1 MRKTYKQLVEE
12 MIMEANS
19 KSLDNSDLA
28 KVWKKAQS
36 DDMTEDVGGVGA
48 YTVKKTKVKIR
59 NAADDG
65 KVKITY
71 YDILLDGKKVGEMEH
86 DDYFGEVE
94 GTLYGKRLPT
104 TAIGFTDIQAWL
116 HRFLKSGKGA
126 RFIK

>member
-36 DDMTEDVGGVGA
+36 DDMTEGVGA
-48 YTVKKTKVKIR
+48 YTVKKTKVKIT

-71 YDILLDGKKVGEMEH
+71 YDILLDGSKKVGEMEH

-116 HRFLKSGKGA
+116 HRFLKSKKGA
-126 RFIK
+126 KFIK

>member
-1 MRKTYKQLVEE
+1 MRKTYNELVRE

-36 DDMTEDVGGVGA
+36 DDMTEGVGS

-71 YDILLDGKKVGEMEH
+71 YDILFNGTKVGEMEW

-116 HRFLKSGKGA
+116 HKFLKSKKGA
-126 RFIK
+126 RFNLK